1 MVETYAS
8 SWLFYA
14 VIMVFLTG
22 FAIAWALVMYLNERC
37 RLLHKLQEERHHSKS
52 ALPHNDGSAIG

>member
-22 FAIAWALVMYLNERC
+22 LALAWAAVATLNQRC
-37 RLLHKLQEERHHSKS
+37 HRAREARHHSTS
-52 ALPHNDGSAIG
+52 ALPHNDGNAIG